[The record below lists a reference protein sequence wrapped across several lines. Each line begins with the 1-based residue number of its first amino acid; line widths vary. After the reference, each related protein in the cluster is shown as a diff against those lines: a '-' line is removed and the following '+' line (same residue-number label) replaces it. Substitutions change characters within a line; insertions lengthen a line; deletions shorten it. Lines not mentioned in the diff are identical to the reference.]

1 MTDQTNNLPAGGT
14 ERVETSDDDY
24 SGMTDYYDPDDEAD
38 ESSAVA
44 TETDLGAD
52 EDTTDENGE
61 SAKDQPEEVESPV
74 EVYAETNAKVRLA
87 DGSTTTVDQLIQQ
100 GMMKQDHTRKTQEI
114 ATERKAVRADAE
126 RIVSILK
133 NVVDFISPM
142 MPPEPDASLAMRDP
156 NAYVR
161 AKAQREAAVAQ
172 LQGLVELADQPK
184 QITDA
189 MSDQERQ
196 TSNAEENR
204 RLAERFPDVATEQGR
219 QKFFAKTAEA
229 AQAAGFTMDD
239 LRGVTDHRLFVLAH
253 YAKVGMEAMKAR
265 EVAKTKA
272 QAAAPVAPRK
282 PGQPVQVKSNADA
295 MRRLSR
301 SGSIK
306 DALKIDWD

>member
-1 MTDQTNNLPAGGT
+1 MTDETNTSDPEIDSVDAQAPDTAEDWDYFDPAEDQDT
-14 ERVETSDDDY
+14 EVSPEDPAIEDGAVEDTADPAEVVETQADLEAVVTLQDGKKVKVADLVTGNLRQDDY
-24 SGMTDYYDPDDEAD
+24 
-38 ESSAVA
+38 
-44 TETDLGAD
+44 
-52 EDTTDENGE
+52 
-61 SAKDQPEEVESPV
+61 
-74 EVYAETNAKVRLA
+74 
-87 DGSTTTVDQLIQQ
+87 
-100 GMMKQDHTRKTQEI
+100 TRKTQEI
-114 ATERKAVRADAE
+114 ATERKSVRADAE
-126 RIVSILK
+126 RIASITQS
-133 NVVDFISPM
+133 FIDHLSAMVP
-142 MPPEPDASLAMRDP
+142 PAPEPSLALRDP

-161 AKAQREAAVAQ
+161 AKAQHEAAVAQ
-172 LQGLVELADQPK
+172 VQKLVEIGEQPK

-229 AQAAGFTMDD
+229 AQAAGFSMDD